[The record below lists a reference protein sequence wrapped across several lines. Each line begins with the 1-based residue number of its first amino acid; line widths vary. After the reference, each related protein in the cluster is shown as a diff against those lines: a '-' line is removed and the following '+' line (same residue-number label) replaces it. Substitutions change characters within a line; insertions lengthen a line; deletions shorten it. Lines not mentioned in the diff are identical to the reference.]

1 MASWKPVSSKTLK
14 LDMQTCSANVGDV
27 IEKELGDIFG
37 VMWDGW
43 THGTVHYVGIY
54 GVTFVNGKRRER
66 LLSLSP
72 LVDGSQD
79 AEVHIAMFKRV
90 LSLYNKNVS
99 MVAFLVG
106 DNCATNRR
114 IATLMELPLVG
125 GGRLSGYG
133 KPLAPKRK
141 IVHSPVFEAALVKIE
156 NKVKLTA
163 AEARSVQRFVVDPP
177 ASSGKRKE
185 RSSSDYANEILRGG
199 KKARSS
205 GAASA
210 TYHDLA
216 KVVPPT
222 SNTVERLFSQC
233 KFILTP
239 QRSCMLPANFEMLAF
254 LRVNRDLWNATSLL
268 TTE

>member
-125 GGRLSGYG
+125 AR
-133 KPLAPKRK
+133 
-141 IVHSPVFEAALVKIE
+141 V
-156 NKVKLTA
+156 TA
-163 AEARSVQRFVVDPP
+163 TTSQSTDTW
-177 ASSGKRKE
+177 
-185 RSSSDYANEILRGG
+185 L
-199 KKARSS
+199 
-205 GAASA
+205 
-210 TYHDLA
+210 
-216 KVVPPT
+216 PT
-222 SNTVERLFSQC
+222 SPSLLPSTVSWCSFGTS
-233 KFILTP
+233 TT
-239 QRSCMLPANFEMLAF
+239 QRSWRSTL
-254 LRVNRDLWNATSLL
+254 TSNLSNGM
-268 TTE
+268 